1 MGTEMRQLT
10 LNTPEMQ
17 DKETFRDI
25 LVSDGRRR
33 HYVIDADV
41 ERQTLDLMSC
51 GPRPDESG
59 AVKPTRLVRIFS
71 ASSATATFFWRES
84 KHFVYFLLCQFAN
97 ASDAAGGAGCG
108 G

>member
-1 MGTEMRQLT
+1 MRQLT

-59 AVKPTRLVRIFS
+59 VVRPTRWVRFFFCLQHFFGAKAKISSIFS
-71 ASSATATFFWRES
+71 LSM
-84 KHFVYFLLCQFAN
+84 AN
-97 ASDAAGGAGCG
+97 APDAAGGAGCG

>member
-41 ERQTLDLMSC
+41 EKQTLDLMSC

-59 AVKPTRLVRIFS
+59 VVRPTRWVRFFFCLSHNIFL
-71 ASSATATFFWRES
+71 ARKQT
-84 KHFVYFLLCQFAN
+84 FLLFFPLSMAN
-97 ASDAAGGAGCG
+97 APDAAGGAGCG